1 MRVLINQSEKRVDQC
16 KTQLINWVWAPPK
29 HVKYLEKKTYFKAW
43 TLVFGW
49 LPLHSP
55 AFSSGFSLSLPS
67 QLFPRSFFSPSSA
80 CVSFLFLFFFP
91 PKGWARAEEVTR
103 QLLER
108 AGSKCW
114 RLYRAVLNINQTH
127 ERDLS
132 AARFVFTVKLI
143 QSFCEWVSLVTNVTN
158 GSCHEV
164 CVCLIFLRECCQN
177 VNTAKKQKPKN
188 IRVLLTNHTFSE
200 LLQFWG
206 SFLLILLEGPPNFLI
221 ARKLLL

>member
-1 MRVLINQSEKRVDQC
+1 MICGVA
-16 KTQLINWVWAPPK
+16 W
-29 HVKYLEKKTYFKAW
+29 FKAW
-43 TLVFGW
+43 SLVFGW

-114 RLYRAVLNINQTH
+114 RLYRTVLNINQTH
-127 ERDLS
+127 EHDLS

-143 QSFCEWVSLVTNVTN
+143 QSFCDWVSLVTNVTN

-164 CVCLIFLRECCQN
+164 RVCFFIFLREGCQN
-177 VNTAKKQKPKN
+177 VKKTKTKP
-188 IRVLLTNHTFSE
+188 LLQ

-221 ARKLLL
+221 ASKLLL

>member
-1 MRVLINQSEKRVDQC
+1 MNSGLW
-16 KTQLINWVWAPPK
+16 LAPSP
-29 HVKYLEKKTYFKAW
+29 LSSF
-43 TLVFGW
+43 FIW
-49 LPLHSP
+49 LF
-55 AFSSGFSLSLPS
+55 AFASLSTFPS
-67 QLFPRSFFSPSSA
+67 LFFLAVVRLCEFSFS
-80 CVSFLFLFFFP
+80 FFFP

-114 RLYRAVLNINQTH
+114 RLYRTVLNINQTH

-177 VNTAKKQKPKN
+177 VNTAKEKKKKTESCS
-188 IRVLLTNHTFSE
+188 LTTH
-200 LLQFWG
+200 WG

-221 ARKLLL
+221 ASKLLL

>member
-1 MRVLINQSEKRVDQC
+1 MGATKTCKVFRKKLTLKRELWSLVGSLS
-16 KTQLINWVWAPPK
+16 TLQLFHLA
-29 HVKYLEKKTYFKAW
+29 FR
-43 TLVFGW
+43 FRF
-49 LPLHSP
+49 PLN
-55 AFSSGFSLSLPS
+55 FSLA
-67 QLFPRSFFSPSSA
+67 LFSRRRPPVWVFF
-80 CVSFLFLFFFP
+80 FFFFP

-114 RLYRAVLNINQTH
+114 RLYRTVLNINQTH

-177 VNTAKKQKPKN
+177 VNTAKEKKKKTESCS
-188 IRVLLTNHTFSE
+188 LTTH
-200 LLQFWG
+200 WG

-221 ARKLLL
+221 ASKLLL